1 MIDLDNLY
9 LEDAIYILIAPFVLT
24 LIISIFF
31 TLPYDA
37 WDRIFFVF
45 QLYIVLLIIF
55 GILYMS
61 YKEKN
66 INLTYMTQDS
76 FNLIFVM
83 LVFFIVGFIFI
94 GDIVSKRK
102 TQYGVVSFLT
112 LIVAIIIIFILF
124 IANSTLSQQMGLNY
138 NTNNLA
144 TTRRI

>member
-1 MIDLDNLY
+1 MLY
-9 LEDAIYILIAPFVLT
+9 TLIAPFVLT